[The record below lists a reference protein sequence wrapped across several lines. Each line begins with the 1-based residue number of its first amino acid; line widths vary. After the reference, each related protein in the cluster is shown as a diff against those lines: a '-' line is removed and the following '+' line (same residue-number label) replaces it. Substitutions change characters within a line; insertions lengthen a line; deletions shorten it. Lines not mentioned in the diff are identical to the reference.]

1 MARIVKCICD
11 RCKKEI
17 PEAETVAV
25 QGDIT
30 VFKRYALKPGHPEQ
44 GVGAKSDVLFG
55 RCNSEGIQSQTFDFC
70 HSCWEKTESHFNAI
84 FKEKQ

>member
-17 PEAETVAV
+17 PESETVAV
-25 QGDIT
+25 QGSIT
-30 VFKRYALKPGHPEQ
+30 VFERYALKPDHPEQ
-44 GVGAKSDVLFG
+44 GVGAKSDTIFG
-55 RCNSEGIQSQTFDFC
+55 DYTYEGIRNQTFDYC
-70 HSCWEKTESHFNAI
+70 HSCWEKVEPHFNAI